1 VSAIY
6 EPNNRKI
13 LHIDMDAFYASVEQ
27 RDNPELIDKPVI
39 VAWPNERS
47 VVCAASYEA
56 RKFGVRSAMSVVKAT
71 KLCQNL
77 IFIPPHFEKYR
88 LVSSQIKNIFGRY
101 TEKIE
106 PLSLDEAYLDVT
118 DLRKAK
124 SATEIAENI
133 RKDIYSET
141 ELTASAGVG
150 PSKFIAK
157 IASDWNKP
165 NGICVVKPQDVISFI
180 TPLNIRKIPGVGPV
194 TEKKLQTL
202 KIETVGDLRYL
213 PESQLIAIC
222 GKFGSRLF
230 QLARGND
237 QSPVRNNRLRKS
249 ISVETTFEQDKPL
262 STLGKSLEPLCEKLW
277 ALMISKNLNA
287 KTVSLK
293 FKTSDFQALT
303 RSRTFQ
309 ELIPSLD
316 ALLIAASLLLQD
328 NTLPHNRNYRLVGIG
343 LSSFE
348 NPNDS
353 SPQQKLL

>member
-1 VSAIY
+1 VSEIHDL
-6 EPNNRKI
+6 NNRKI

-27 RDNPELIDKPVI
+27 RDNPALVGKPVV

-56 RKFGVRSAMSVVKAT
+56 RTFGVRSAMSVTKAT
-71 KLCQNL
+71 KLCKQL
-77 IFIPPHFEKYR
+77 VFIPPHFEKYR
-88 LVSSQIKNIFGRY
+88 LVSSQIKNIFERY

-124 SATEIAENI
+124 SATEIAESIRRNI
-133 RKDIYSET
+133 YLET
-141 ELTASAGVG
+141 KLTASAGVG

-165 NGICVVKPQDVISFI
+165 NGICVVKPQDIISFI
-180 TPLNIRKIPGVGPV
+180 TPLNIRKIPGVGPA
-194 TEKKLQTL
+194 TEKKLQNL
-202 KIETVGDLRYL
+202 DIATVGDLSHL
-213 PESQLIAIC
+213 SEQKLIVTF

-230 QLARGND
+230 QLARGQD
-237 QSPVRNNRLRKS
+237 HSPVRNDRIRKS
-249 ISVETTFEQDKPL
+249 ISVETTFERDKPL
-262 STLGKSLEPLCEKLW
+262 WALGKSLEPLCEKLW

-293 FKTSDFQALT
+293 FKTSNFQVLT
-303 RSRTFQ
+303 RSRTFYD
-309 ELIPSLD
+309 LVPSLD
-316 ALLIAASLLLQD
+316 ALLTACSLLLKD
-328 NTLPHNRNYRLVGIG
+328 NTLPQDKNYRLVGIG

-348 NPNDS
+348 NPKNIS
-353 SPQQKLL
+353 SQQKLL